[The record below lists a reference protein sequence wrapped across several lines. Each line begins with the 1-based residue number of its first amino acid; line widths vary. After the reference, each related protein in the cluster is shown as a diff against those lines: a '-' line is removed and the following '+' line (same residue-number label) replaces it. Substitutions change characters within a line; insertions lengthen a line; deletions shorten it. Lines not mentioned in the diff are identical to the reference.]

1 MSAKWRLGLLAGTA
15 LGASIACLASA
26 DADDKIEKVVV
37 TAQKRSEDVQK
48 VPISMKALTGN
59 QLDERGVDGFSALQ
73 TQVPSLTF
81 GGQVTGGENAITLRG
96 VGSENVT
103 GGGDPGVAYHADG
116 VYLGRT
122 VGIDETRLVHL

>member
-26 DADDKIEKVVV
+26 VADDKIEKVVV

-59 QLDERGVDGFSALQ
+59 QLDERGVDGFSSLQ
-73 TQVPSLTF
+73 TQLP
-81 GGQVTGGENAITLRG
+81 R
-96 VGSENVT
+96 
-103 GGGDPGVAYHADG
+103 
-116 VYLGRT
+116 
-122 VGIDETRLVHL
+122 